1 MRRTSGARFIRIR
14 RWGKASDWRQSSTR
28 APARI
33 FPHRAGVD
41 RTRLSRPSGGTGR
54 RSGLKIHRGKTRPGS
69 IPGTATSGASAVINL
84 LIALAARGLR
94 VLGFYV
100 TRIAHALGSIFPGA
114 VAAIGTYILLARR
127 TGKQLEAVMGVA
139 QKEMMARKP
148 DRAVQALQDAF
159 ALSRWQFGISSS
171 LHANIG
177 VLLYVQKK
185 YDEAEPHLRKGAA
198 TMIKLWLAQAML
210 GAILFRRK
218 QYPEMEKVFDG
229 AMRGNKGETLLY
241 AVYAWVENQRGEKK
255 KAIEILQKG
264 VKENPSDEKLKTLL
278 GRAQNDKRL
287 KLDGWGDQWSQL
299 WLETPPMMAGPA
311 GRGAFSAPQRFGRAR
326 GFRW

>member
-1 MRRTSGARFIRIR
+1 MRRTSGARFTRIR
-14 RWGKASDWRQSSTR
+14 RWGKASDWRQRSTR

-33 FPHRAGVD
+33 FPRRAGVD
-41 RTRLSRPSGGTGR
+41 RTRASRPSGGTGR

-69 IPGTATSGASAVINL
+69 IQGTATSFGRAASVINL
-84 LIALAARGLR
+84 LLSLAAGA
-94 VLGFYV
+94 VGFLFFYLTGV
-100 TRIAHALGSIFPGA
+100 AHALGSIFPGL
-114 VAAIGTYILLARR
+114 VAAVGTYILLARR

-148 DRAVQALQDAF
+148 ERAVQALQDAF
-159 ALSRWQFGISSS
+159 SLSRWQFGIASS

-185 YDEAEPHLRKGAA
+185 FDE
-198 TMIKLWLAQAML
+198 
-210 GAILFRRK
+210 
-218 QYPEMEKVFDG
+218 
-229 AMRGNKGETLLY
+229 AMRGNKSETLLY
-241 AVYAWVENQRGEKK
+241 GVYAWCENQRGEKK

-264 VKENPSDEKLKTLL
+264 VAQNPSDEKLKTLL

-287 KLDGWGDQWSQL
+287 KLDGWGEQWWQF

-311 GRGAFSAPQRFGRAR
+311 GGAVFSGRQRFGRGG
-326 GFRW
+326 GFRR

>member
-1 MRRTSGARFIRIR
+1 M
-14 RWGKASDWRQSSTR
+14 
-28 APARI
+28 
-33 FPHRAGVD
+33 
-41 RTRLSRPSGGTGR
+41 
-54 RSGLKIHRGKTRPGS
+54 
-69 IPGTATSGASAVINL
+69 INL
-84 LIALAARGLR
+84 LLALAAG
-94 VLGFYV
+94 VLGFLAFYLPGV
-100 TRIAHALGSIFPGA
+100 AHALGSIFPGV
-114 VAAIGTYILLARR
+114 VAAIATYILLARR

-139 QKEMMARKP
+139 QEAMKARKP
-148 DRAVQALQDAF
+148 ERAVQALQDAF
-159 ALSRWQFGISSS
+159 ALARWQFGIASS

-185 YDEAEPHLRKGAA
+185 YDEAEPHLRKGAS

-218 QYPEMEKVFDG
+218 QYEEMEKVFDS

-264 VKENPSDEKLKTLL
+264 LKENPSDEKLKTLL

-287 KLDGWGDQWSQL
+287 KLDGWGDQWWQF

-311 GRGAFSAPQRFGRAR
+311 GGAVFSGRQRFGRGG
-326 GFRW
+326 GFRR